1 MRNEEETVA
10 YDPNHVHDPV
20 EREPAGGLTGFAA
33 VKYGFI
39 FLIVVALLYFAA
51 AYLLPALTD

>member
-1 MRNEEETVA
+1 MA
-10 YDPNHVHDPV
+10 Y
-20 EREPAGGLTGFAA
+20 EPQHTHPTEPDEPTNWTGFAV

-51 AYLLPALTD
+51 VYVIPALTD

>member
-1 MRNEEETVA
+1 MA
-10 YDPNHVHDPV
+10 YDPNHLHDPV
-20 EREPAGGLTGFAA
+20 EREPAGGGWTGFAA